1 MWKLALQVK
10 PHLPEGQVAVPPVG
24 AEQSMQEAPQL
35 AASVSGAHAL
45 PHG

>member
-1 MWKLALQVK
+1 MVLQVK
-10 PHLPEGQVAVPPVG
+10 AHLPAAQVAVPPVG

-35 AASVSGAHAL
+35 AASVSDAHAL